1 MVYME
6 NVRVYD
12 SRCLMIEYGCLAH
25 FKYPYT
31 ERVAFAKENG
41 FSFLQV
47 WYDRNGISLFEKD
60 RDPVEVIRSADFP
73 SIIHAV
79 LDIDEYRNHIPL
91 LVEIMK
97 RLNHKEIIIH
107 PVCESEPITGKTII
121 RLIDE
126 IRYAHDSFRESG
138 ITLHVENNS
147 RLDPIL
153 NSSED
158 VKMLFDSLPNAEF
171 LLDLAHIDDYDHLR
185 RLVEVKYPKIIH
197 VADRHLEKI
206 HEHLPI
212 GEGDIDFEMIF
223 RDILPDFAGRI
234 ILEITQDNAKLVD
247 SRKRITEYFRK
258 R

>member
-1 MVYME
+1 
-6 NVRVYD
+6 
-12 SRCLMIEYGCLAH
+12 MIEFGCLAH
-25 FKYPYT
+25 FKYPHA
-31 ERVAFAKENG
+31 ERVAFAKETG

-47 WYDRNGISLFEKD
+47 WYDRNGLSLFEKD
-60 RDPVEVIRSADFP
+60 RDPVEVIRSSDFP

-79 LDIDEYRNHIPL
+79 LDINEYRKHIPR
-91 LVEIMK
+91 LVEILK
-97 RLNHKEIIIH
+97 QLNHSEIIIH
-107 PVCESEPITGKTII
+107 PVCESESIDGKTII

-153 NSSED
+153 NSSEE
-158 VKMLFDSLPNAEF
+158 VGMLFDSLPDAEF
-171 LLDLAHIDDYDHLR
+171 LLDLAHIDGYDHLR

-197 VADRHLEKI
+197 LADRHLEKI

-223 RDILPDFAGRI
+223 RDILPCFAGRI
-234 ILEITQDNAKLVD
+234 ILEITQNNAKLVD
-247 SRKRITEYFRK
+247 SKRKIAEYSRGK
-258 R
+258 